1 MPALYSEHTCDP
13 INRQLKNRLTL
24 LIVLEVI
31 LLGVFVWAMISRIQ
45 WLAIT
50 AALLAGCFGIFFIDL
65 FCMPLFRYRRMVRNA
80 MSGRQREKEMEF
92 ARLEPDVSVVDG
104 VPCRSL
110 IFLGDPDKHG
120 SREMRLY
127 WDQQI
132 PMEEMVPGDVYA
144 VVYSGMMITALD
156 PAAPS
161 SRP

>member
-120 SREMRLY
+120 SREMLLY
-127 WDQQI
+127 WD
-132 PMEEMVPGDVYA
+132 EELPLPVLNPGKVYT
-144 VVYSGMMITALD
+144 VRYTGKNIIGIQSE
-156 PAAPS
+156 AA
-161 SRP
+161 

>member
-120 SREMRLY
+120 SRDILLY
-127 WDQQI
+127 WDNEF
-132 PMEEMVPGDVYA
+132 PLPELEPGETVSVEYT
-144 VVYSGMMITALD
+144 GKNITGLQRAGQ
-156 PAAPS
+156 S